1 MRRDS
6 ASALRAAKAAPRRWS
21 AATIALHW
29 LSAALIL
36 GLIGLGWFMVHG
48 DIDAAT
54 KFDLYQLHKSLG
66 FLGLA
71 LLLLRL
77 GARLVQASPPAPP
90 AMPPWEHRLAG
101 LAHAGFYGLLLAA
114 SLTGWLLVSAAV
126 IAIPT
131 RFFDLFVIPNLL
143 PSLTRADASLS
154 AAMAFWHYVIAR
166 LILGLLVLHVAAAL
180 KHHFVDRNDVLTRM
194 LPWPTRLRA
203 APSNRREDRLERN
216 KVGPPSY

>member
-1 MRRDS
+1 
-6 ASALRAAKAAPRRWS
+6 
-21 AATIALHW
+21 
-29 LSAALIL
+29 
-36 GLIGLGWFMVHG
+36 
-48 DIDAAT
+48 
-54 KFDLYQLHKSLG
+54 
-66 FLGLA
+66 
-71 LLLLRL
+71 
-77 GARLVQASPPAPP
+77 
-90 AMPPWEHRLAG
+90 MPPWARRLAG
-101 LAHAGFYGLLLAA
+101 LAHAAFYGLLLAA

-194 LPWPTRLRA
+194 LPWPTRRRA